1 MISNTMSLNKA
12 QMGQLAALAGI
23 TTLVF
28 SWSSSADITAPF
40 LPNLGNSIPSTLSG
54 MGVLVVLVERSTE
67 VVVNAIRSEEIVM
80 KSQLARIEL
89 KLGNASQEYHELA
102 EKLEMYK
109 SGTQRLSLLVGLAIG
124 VLVACTGVGF
134 LSSILNSGKSI
145 PVNLQL
151 RRGVDIL
158 LTAGLL
164 AGGSQAFHE
173 NVANQIRD
181 AVSGGTSK

>member
-1 MISNTMSLNKA
+1 MSLTKGQIA
-12 QMGQLAALAGI
+12 QLAAVAGI
-23 TTLVF
+23 AALVI
-28 SWSSSADITAPF
+28 SWSSSADFTAPF
-40 LPNLGNSIPSTLSG
+40 QQKLGNSIPGTLSG
-54 MGVLVVLVERSTE
+54 MGILVVLVERSTE
-67 VVVNAIRSEEIVM
+67 VVVNALRSEDIVM
-80 KSQLARIEL
+80 KSRLARLEL
-89 KLGNASQEYHELA
+89 QQEPVNHRDYQEMV
-102 EKLEMYK
+102 ERLEIYK

-134 LSSILNSGKSI
+134 LSSILNSSESI

-181 AVSGGTSK
+181 AVSGRTS